1 MNLQLEQLRALVAV
15 VDHQSFDAAATALHL
30 TPSAVSQRIRTL
42 ENAAGRIL
50 VERTKPVR
58 PTGSGRILLRL
69 GRQVE
74 LAAAEAAAE
83 LGDGPDAE
91 RPVVPMVVNSDSLAT
106 WVLAALS
113 EPASRVSFRLLREDQ
128 DHSLDR
134 LTDGTAMAAITS
146 SAEPAPGCAVIPLG
160 RMRYRPVAAASFID
174 RWFPDGPGP
183 AALARA
189 PMVTFD
195 DRDDLQD
202 RYLRQQ
208 VGDSLHPPR
217 HQVPASADFAAAISR
232 GWGWG
237 LVPEIWPGVATEPT
251 RHSRAPLL
259 PLHPD
264 HFLDVELYWQ
274 QWRLHSPVLEQVATA
289 LVTAAARV
297 LRPLDVR

>member
-113 EPASRVSFRLLREDQ
+113 EPAGRVSFRLLREDQ

-208 VGDSLHPPR
+208 V
-217 HQVPASADFAAAISR
+217 DFAAAISR

-251 RHSRAPLL
+251 RNSRAPLI

-297 LRPLDVR
+297 LRPLEVR